1 MSLMS
6 QLLSWYCLVMTL
18 TWLDNTDYLNLL
30 LSLWLGDDYLNYY
43 WLGHLLYFIN
53 SDLVMS
59 IYITSS
65 SELRWRSQNGNPD
78 GFLSCEGECGAVFNS
93 LPESEKIS
101 DGAPHAAKLCN
112 DRYSEPRNGW
122 HGQFFS
128 VRPEIWQASL
138 SQLGIS
144 MFNFWGEWRSHSP

>member
-1 MSLMS
+1 MMTLRILKVDVQNTGSSEFRLFPGTVS
-6 QLLSWYCLVMTL
+6 VILSLLSYPWTL
-18 TWLDNTDYLNLL
+18 QGCD
-30 LSLWLGDDYLNYY
+30 
-43 WLGHLLYFIN
+43 
-53 SDLVMS
+53 
-59 IYITSS
+59 
-65 SELRWRSQNGNPD
+65 QKGNPV
-78 GFLSCEGECGAVFNS
+78 GFLRCEGERGAVFDS

-144 MFNFWGEWRSHSP
+144 IFKF

>member
-1 MSLMS
+1 MTILCCVRSPSKADASVTRVAFPQWPVPFILDTLISTSFYSTNASLDLRCAPS
-6 QLLSWYCLVMTL
+6 F
-18 TWLDNTDYLNLL
+18 L
-30 LSLWLGDDYLNYY
+30 LSLLSYP
-43 WLGHLLYFIN
+43 
-53 SDLVMS
+53 
-59 IYITSS
+59 
-65 SELRWRSQNGNPD
+65 WRVQGCDQKGNPV
-78 GFLSCEGECGAVFNS
+78 GSLRCEGECGAVFNS

-112 DRYSEPRNGW
+112 DRFSEPRKGW

-144 MFNFWGEWRSHSP
+144 IFNF